1 MKEVGFMM
9 DINIAIANNILD
21 CLRTKGKKQTD
32 LAEGIGVSKQTMS
45 KMLNGGRI
53 INAVELKRIADYLHV
68 SMESLMRLPDLN
80 QESDT
85 IHTFMGKVETEP
97 AREAIKIAD
106 QVSDLILF
114 HAKVKRNGKAMM
126 QPVEG

>member
-1 MKEVGFMM
+1 MV
-9 DINIAIANNILD
+9 DINMIIANNILD
-21 CLRTKGKKQTD
+21 TLKSQGKKQSQ
-32 LAEGIGVSKQTMS
+32 LADGIGVSKQTMS

-53 INAVELKRIADYLHV
+53 INAVELKKIADYLHV
-68 SMESLMRLPDLN
+68 SMENIMRLPDLC
-80 QESDT
+80 QESDI